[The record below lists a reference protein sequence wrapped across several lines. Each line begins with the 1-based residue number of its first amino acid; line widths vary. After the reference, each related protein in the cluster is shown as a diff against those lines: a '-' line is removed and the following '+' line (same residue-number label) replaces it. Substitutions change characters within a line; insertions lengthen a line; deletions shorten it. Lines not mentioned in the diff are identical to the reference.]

1 MSPLKSQPYFAL
13 TSPLC
18 VHAVLSVELINTAA
32 GCCCLLLAGV
42 EGMALGANLH
52 VDLLFGRASHELIAA
67 VAGYFCLVVGW
78 MDTLS
83 HDSHL
88 FAFQLF

>member
-1 MSPLKSQPYFAL
+1 MLLGSNPIF
-13 TSPLC
+13 TI
-18 VHAVLSVELINTAA
+18 ELINTSA
-32 GCCCLLLAGV
+32 GCGGLLLAGV

-83 HDSHL
+83 HDFHL
-88 FAFQLF
+88 FTFQFYSPVII